1 MATTYTDIEQL
12 LVKEAGRIGP
22 EIYRKTVDNNVW
34 LKLVKQD
41 TFPEEMGDRVSVLTY
56 ERSIPQAARNGR
68 ANDFDLQTVWQGSN
82 AVLGSNPTDQTY
94 TSFNAYTQ
102 ALSGAAAAATASTDS
117 ANNISTPKLANV
129 EFGQKLRTYDL
140 RRVAL
145 ESPNISLEDLRYPVR
160 RKEQLSQIM
169 NILTEQTAMVWT
181 QRYQDE
187 YVRLS
192 ENLVTP
198 TGTGSGA
205 TLTTVSNT
213 DGLTKFNPLNDATSK
228 LTQGILR
235 RLYMRLL
242 RDGAGS
248 AAQGKENGAP
258 VFNLITSAESS
269 EDIIK
274 LNADI
279 RSDFRYS
286 KPNELLAPLGVERSY
301 GGFYHIIDPYPPRY
315 SRISVSATASYS
327 APSLTVTATAH
338 GLEVGDVVT
347 LVTSA
352 PAAVS
357 NYTNVTVATVA
368 DANTFTIAG
377 SLGAPATTVAGVR
390 AWKRVYPFARAAS
403 TKGYKYDINSSYLS
417 ASYEDSI
424 ILINEVFHSV
434 VPKPLG
440 SMGGMSFDPQSYR
453 GDFKWKNIIDRETNP
468 DGTVGYFRAMFANGS
483 KPVRPEWGYVIR
495 HKRGEAALDF
505 VA

>member
-1 MATTYTDIEQL
+1 MPTTYTNIEQL

-34 LKLVKQD
+34 LKLIKQD

-68 ANDFDLQTVWQGSN
+68 QNDYDLQTVWQGAN
-82 AVLGSNPTDQTY
+82 AILGSNPTDQTY

-102 ALSGAAAAATASTDS
+102 ALSGHAAAATDS
-117 ANNISTPKLANV
+117 DNANNNVSTPKFANV

-187 YVRLS
+187 YVRLA

-198 TGTGSGA
+198 TGTGGGA

-213 DGLTKFNPLNDATSK
+213 NGATSFSPLNDATSK

-248 AAQGKENGAP
+248 SAQGKENGAP
-258 VFNLITSAESS
+258 VFNLITSAETS

-315 SRISVSATASYS
+315 SRKNVLASNHAAGVYTVASGHGIEVGDTVTVASNDLATNRGNFA
-327 APSLTVTATAH
+327 VTATTATSI
-338 GLEVGDVVT
+338 T
-347 LVTSA
+347 LASTPASA
-352 PAAVS
+352 
-357 NYTNVTVATVA
+357 
-368 DANTFTIAG
+368 ANDDRL
-377 SLGAPATTVAGVR
+377 LG
-390 AWKRVYPFARAAS
+390 WKRVYPFTRAAS
-403 TKGYKYDINSSYLS
+403 TKGYKYDINSDYL
-417 ASYEDSI
+417 AAAYEDSI
-424 ILINEVFHSV
+424 ILINEVYHSV

-453 GDFKWKNIIDRETNP
+453 GDFKWKNIIDRDNNP
-468 DGTVGYFRAMFANGS
+468 DGTVGYFRALFASGS

>member
-1 MATTYTDIEQL
+1 MATTYTNIEQL

-68 ANDFDLQTVWQGSN
+68 QNDYDLQTVWQGAN
-82 AVLGSNPTDQTY
+82 AILGSNPTDQTY

-102 ALSGAAAAATASTDS
+102 TPFDHAAEATDS
-117 ANNISTPKLANV
+117 DNANNNVSTPKFANV

-160 RKEQLSQIM
+160 RKEQLSQII

-198 TGTGSGA
+198 TGSGA
-205 TLTTVSNT
+205 GAALTTVTNT
-213 DGLTKFNPLNDATSK
+213 DGSTKFDPLNDATSK

-248 AAQGKENGAP
+248 SAQGKENGAP
-258 VFNLITSAESS
+258 VFNLITSAETS

-315 SRISVSATASYS
+315 SRKNVVASNFASGVY
-327 APSLTVTATAH
+327 TVAAGH
-338 GLEVGDVVT
+338 GIEIGDI
-347 LVTSA
+347 
-352 PAAVS
+352 
-357 NYTNVTVATVA
+357 VTVASNNLATDRGDFTVT
-368 DANTFTIAG
+368 NTT
-377 SLGAPATTVAGVR
+377 ATTITLGSNPASAANNDR
-390 AWKRVYPFARAAS
+390 LLSWKRVYPFTRTAS
-403 TKGYKYDINSSYLS
+403 TKGQKYDINSDYL
-417 ASYEDSI
+417 AAAYEDSI
-424 ILINEVFHSV
+424 ILNNEVYHSV

-453 GDFKWKNIIDRETNP
+453 GDFKWRNIIDRDNNP
-468 DGTVGYFRAMFANGS
+468 DGTVGYFRALFAGGS

-505 VA
+505 VS

>member
-1 MATTYTDIEQL
+1 MATTYTNIEQL

-56 ERSIPQAARNGR
+56 ERSIPQAARNGLQ
-68 ANDFDLQTVWQGSN
+68 NDYDLQSVWQGNDSI
-82 AVLGSNPTDQTY
+82 LGSNPTDQNYLT
-94 TSFNAYTQ
+94 FNAYTQ
-102 ALSGAAAAATASTDS
+102 GNASPGTSPISSTSS
-117 ANNISTPKLANV
+117 AGNVNTPLFANV

-160 RKEQLSQIM
+160 RKEQLSQII

-198 TGTGSGA
+198 TGTGAGA

-213 DGLTKFNPLNDATSK
+213 NGSTKFSPLNDATSK

-248 AAQGKENGAP
+248 SAQGKENGAP
-258 VFNLITSAESS
+258 VFNLITSAETS

-315 SRISVSATASYS
+315 SRIAKSATGSHASTT
-327 APSLTVTATAH
+327 LTVSCTAH

-347 LVTSA
+347 LIDSGG
-352 PAAVS
+352 AAVS
-357 NYTNVTVATVA
+357 NYTNATVVTTA
-368 DANTFTIAG
+368 NANTFTLTG
-377 SLGAPATTVAGVR
+377 TAPAATVDAVR
-390 AWKRVYPFARAAS
+390 AWKRVYPFTRAAS
-403 TKGYKYDINSSYLS
+403 TKGFKYDINSDYL
-417 ASYEDSI
+417 AAAYEDSI
-424 ILINEVFHSV
+424 ILINEVYHSV

-468 DGTVGYFRAMFANGS
+468 DGTVGYFRALFASGS

>member
-1 MATTYTDIEQL
+1 MATTYTNIEQL

-34 LKLVKQD
+34 LKLIKQD

-68 ANDFDLQTVWQGSN
+68 QNDFDLQTVWQGGD
-82 AVLGSNPTDQTY
+82 AVLGSNPTDQAY

-102 ALSGAAAAATASTDS
+102 SPAGSATASTD
-117 ANNISTPKLANV
+117 ATNNVSTPKFANV

-187 YVRLS
+187 YVRLAH
-192 ENLVTP
+192 NKVTP
-198 TGTGSGA
+198 TGSGVASALDFA
-205 TLTTVSNT
+205 TVANDASEFSPLT
-213 DGLTKFNPLNDATSK
+213 DATSK

-248 AAQGKENGAP
+248 SAQGKENGAP
-258 VFNLITSAESS
+258 VFNLITSAETS

-301 GGFYHIIDPYPPRY
+301 GGFYHIVDPYPPRY
-315 SRISVSATASYS
+315 SRLNVAATGHAAGVYTVPSNHGLEAGDTVVVVSSDLATTRGTR
-327 APSLTVTATAH
+327 LVTAT
-338 GLEVGDVVT
+338 T
-347 LVTSA
+347 
-352 PAAVS
+352 
-357 NYTNVTVATVA
+357 
-368 DANTFTIAG
+368 
-377 SLGAPATTVAGVR
+377 ATTVTLATAVAGAANNDR
-390 AWKRVYPFARAAS
+390 LLAWKRVYPFIRTSS
-403 TKGYKYDINSSYLS
+403 TKGNAYDVNPAYL
-417 ASYEDSI
+417 AAAYEDSI
-424 ILINEVFHSV
+424 ILINEVYHSV

-468 DGTVGYFRAMFANGS
+468 DGTVGYFRALFANGS

>member
-1 MATTYTDIEQL
+1 MPTAYTNIEQL

-56 ERSIPQAARNGR
+56 ERSIPQAARNGLT
-68 ANDFDLQTVWQGSN
+68 NDFDLQTVWQGTD
-82 AVLGSNPTDQTY
+82 AILGSNPTDQTY

-102 ALSGAAAAATASTDS
+102 TPAGAATASNDP
-117 ANNISTPKLANV
+117 NNNVSTPKFANV

-160 RKEQLSQIM
+160 RKEQLSQLLNIM
-169 NILTEQTAMVWT
+169 TEQTSMVWT

-198 TGTGSGA
+198 TGTGGGA
-205 TLTTVSNT
+205 TLTTVTNT
-213 DGLTKFNPLNDATSK
+213 DGATKFSPLNDATSK

-258 VFNLITSAESS
+258 VFNLITSAETS

-315 SRISVSATASYS
+315 SRIS
-327 APSLTVTATAH
+327 LTSSGLSTATYTVGAH
-338 GLEVGDVVT
+338 TLEVGDIVTVTASDGTTVKSAASTVSAVASTTVT
-347 LVTSA
+347 LSAA
-352 PAAVS
+352 PA
-357 NYTNVTVATVA
+357 
-368 DANTFTIAG
+368 
-377 SLGAPATTVAGVR
+377 GAASGDKIF
-390 AWKRVYPFARAAS
+390 AWKRVYPFSRLANAT
-403 TKGYKYDINSSYLS
+403 TKGVKYDINNSYLS
-417 ASYEDSI
+417 AAYEDSI
-424 ILINEVFHSV
+424 ILINEVYHSV

-453 GDFKWKNIIDRETNP
+453 GDFKWKNIIDRDNNP
-468 DGTVGYFRAMFANGS
+468 DGTVGYFRALFANGS

>member
-82 AVLGSNPTDQTY
+82 AILGSNPTDQTY

-102 ALSGAAAAATASTDS
+102 TPAGSATASTDS
-117 ANNISTPKLANV
+117 NNNISTPKLANV

-198 TGTGSGA
+198 TGTGGSA
-205 TLTTVSNT
+205 ALTTVSNT

-248 AAQGKENGAP
+248 SAQGKENGAP
-258 VFNLITSAESS
+258 VFNLITSAETS

-315 SRISVSATASYS
+315 SRKNILASNHAAGVY
-327 APSLTVTATAH
+327 TVASGH
-338 GLEVGDVVT
+338 GIEVGDVVT
-347 LVTSA
+347 VASNDLATNRGNFEVTATTATTITLVSTPASA
-352 PAAVS
+352 
-357 NYTNVTVATVA
+357 
-368 DANTFTIAG
+368 ANTDRLLI
-377 SLGAPATTVAGVR
+377 
-390 AWKRVYPFARAAS
+390 WKRVYPFTRAAS
-403 TKGYKYDINSSYLS
+403 TKGYKYDINSDYL
-417 ASYEDSI
+417 AAAYEDSI
-424 ILINEVFHSV
+424 VLINEVFHSV

>member
-1 MATTYTDIEQL
+1 MATTYTNIEQL

-34 LKLVKQD
+34 LKLIKQD

-68 ANDFDLQTVWQGSN
+68 QNDFDLQSVWQGTDSI
-82 AVLGSNPTDQTY
+82 LGSNPTDQTY

-102 ALSGAAAAATASTDS
+102 ALGGSPTSPISSTSS
-117 ANNISTPKLANV
+117 AGNVNTPLFANV

-198 TGTGSGA
+198 TGTGGSA
-205 TLTTVSNT
+205 ALTTVSNT
-213 DGLTKFNPLNDATSK
+213 NGSTSFSPLNDATSK

-248 AAQGKENGAP
+248 SAQGKENGAP
-258 VFNLITSAESS
+258 VFNLITSAETS

-315 SRISVSATASYS
+315 SRLNVLASNHAAGVYTVASGHGIEVGDTVTVASNDLATNRGNFA
-327 APSLTVTATAH
+327 VTAT
-338 GLEVGDVVT
+338 T
-347 LVTSA
+347 
-352 PAAVS
+352 
-357 NYTNVTVATVA
+357 
-368 DANTFTIAG
+368 
-377 SLGAPATTVAGVR
+377 ATTITLASTPGSAANNDR
-390 AWKRVYPFARAAS
+390 LLSWKRVYPFTRSAS
-403 TKGYKYDINSSYLS
+403 TKGFKYDINSDYL
-417 ASYEDSI
+417 AAAYEDSI
-424 ILINEVFHSV
+424 ILINEVYHSV

-468 DGTVGYFRAMFANGS
+468 DGTVGYFRALFASGS